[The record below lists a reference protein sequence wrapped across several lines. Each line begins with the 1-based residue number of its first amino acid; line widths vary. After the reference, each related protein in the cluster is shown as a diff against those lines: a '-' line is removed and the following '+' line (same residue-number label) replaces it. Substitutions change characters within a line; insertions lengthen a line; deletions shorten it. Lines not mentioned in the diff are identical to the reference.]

1 MKLRVVILA
10 AGKGTRMRSDLPKV
24 LHKVANKPMV
34 EHVIDTARSLKP
46 DAINLIYGH
55 GGDQL
60 QQAIAGD
67 DLTWVE
73 QREQLG
79 TGHAVQQVIPHLKSN
94 EKVIILYGDVPLLTE
109 STLIKLVTASA
120 NTSLGLLTMTLAEP
134 TGYGRIVRNER
145 RSVTGIVEQK
155 DANAQQLA
163 IDEVN
168 TGIMIADSDKLKG
181 WLEQLSNDN
190 AQKEYY
196 LTDIVEMAAQEGVNI
211 ATAQPDNAQE
221 VEGANNRQQLASL
234 ERALQQRQAEEL
246 MTQGVTLIDPA
257 RFDCRGK
264 LSAGSDV
271 TIDINAVF
279 EGNVVLGDRVVIE
292 PNCVIRNSVIGDDT
306 VIRANSHIEDAK
318 VAKGCKVGPF
328 ARLRPGAEL
337 ADEAQVGNFVEMK
350 KSRLGK
356 GSKASHLTYLG
367 DTQVGEYAN
376 IGAGTITCNYDGVN
390 KALTEI
396 GDGAFVGSNSSLV
409 APVSIGKNATVGA
422 GSVITRAVAD
432 DELAVARGKQRN
444 ISGWQRPQSK
454 KRKLT
459 YVRYCRRDV

>member
-10 AGKGTRMRSDLPKV
+10 AGKGTRMRSELPKV

-60 QQAIAGD
+60 KQAIAGD

-79 TGHAVQQVIPHLKSN
+79 TGHAVQQVIPHLKSS

-120 NTSLGLLTMTLAEP
+120 NTSLGLLTMKLAEP

-163 IDEVN
+163 INEVN
-168 TGIMIADSDKLKG
+168 TGIMIADSDKLKS

-196 LTDIVEMAAQEGVNI
+196 LTDIVAMAAREGVNI

-396 GDGAFVGSNSSLV
+396 GDGAFIGSNSSLV
-409 APVSIGKNATVGA
+409 APVAIGKNATVGA

-432 DELAVARGKQRN
+432 EELAVARGKQRN

-454 KRKLT
+454 KGS
-459 YVRYCRRDV
+459 

>member
-10 AGKGTRMRSDLPKV
+10 AGKGTRMRSELPKV

-60 QQAIAGD
+60 KQAIAGD

-79 TGHAVQQVIPHLKSN
+79 TGHAVQQVIPHLKSS

-163 IDEVN
+163 INEVN
-168 TGIMIADSDKLKG
+168 TGIMIADSDKLKS

-196 LTDIVEMAAQEGVNI
+196 LTDIVAMAAREGVNI

-350 KSRLGK
+350 KSHLGK

-396 GDGAFVGSNSSLV
+396 GDGAFIGSNSSLV

-454 KRKLT
+454 KGS
-459 YVRYCRRDV
+459 

>member
-10 AGKGTRMRSDLPKV
+10 AGKGTRMRSELPKV

-60 QQAIAGD
+60 KQAIAGD

-79 TGHAVQQVIPHLKSN
+79 TGHAVQQVIPHLKSS

-163 IDEVN
+163 INEVN
-168 TGIMIADSDKLKG
+168 TGIMIADSDKLKS

-196 LTDIVEMAAQEGVNI
+196 LTDIVAMAAREGVNI

-306 VIRANSHIEDAK
+306 IIRANSHIEDAK

-350 KSRLGK
+350 KSHLGK

-396 GDGAFVGSNSSLV
+396 GDGAFIGSNSSLV

-454 KRKLT
+454 KGS
-459 YVRYCRRDV
+459 

>member
-46 DAINLIYGH
+46 EAVNLIYGH
-55 GGDQL
+55 GGEQL
-60 QQAIAGD
+60 QNTIQGD

-79 TGHAVQQVIPHLKSN
+79 TGHAVQQVIPYLKDD
-94 EKVIILYGDVPLLTE
+94 EKVVILYGDVPLLTE
-109 STLIKLVTASA
+109 STLIKLLTA
-120 NTSLGLLTMTLAEP
+120 TQTTELGLLTMTLDDP
-134 TGYGRIVRNER
+134 NGYGRIVRNTDKQ
-145 RSVTGIVEQK
+145 VTGIVEQK
-155 DANAQQLA
+155 DANAEQLA
-163 IDEVN
+163 IQEVN
-168 TGIMIADSDKLKG
+168 TGIMIADGAKLKA
-181 WLEQLSNDN
+181 WLENLSNDN

-196 LTDIVEMAAQEGVNI
+196 LTDIVAMAAEQGVTI
-211 ATAQPDNAQE
+211 ATAQPDATYE
-221 VEGANNRQQLASL
+221 VEGANNRQQLAQL
-234 ERALQQRQAEEL
+234 ERAFQRRQADEL

-264 LSAGSDV
+264 LTVGNDV
-271 TIDINAVF
+271 TFDIN
-279 EGNVVLGDRVVIE
+279 VVIEGDVAIGNNVTVE
-292 PNCVIRNSVIGDDT
+292 PNCVIKDAIIGDNT
-306 VIRANSHIEDAK
+306 VIRANSHIEGAT
-318 VAKGCKVGPF
+318 VAKNCKVGPF

-367 DTQVGEYAN
+367 DAQVGEYAN

-390 KALTEI
+390 KFLTEI
-396 GDGAFVGSNSSLV
+396 GDGAFIGSNSSLV
-409 APVSIGKNATVGA
+409 APVKIGNNATVGA
-422 GSVITRAVAD
+422 GSVVTREVAD
-432 DELAVARGKQRN
+432 EELAVARGKQRN
-444 ISGWQRPQSK
+444 ISGWQRPQK
-454 KRKLT
+454 KGS
-459 YVRYCRRDV
+459 

>member
-396 GDGAFVGSNSSLV
+396 GDGAFIGSNSSLV

-454 KRKLT
+454 KGS
-459 YVRYCRRDV
+459 

>member
-10 AGKGTRMRSDLPKV
+10 AGKGTRMRSELPKV

-60 QQAIAGD
+60 KQAIAGD

-79 TGHAVQQVIPHLKSN
+79 TGHAVQQVIPHLKSS

-120 NTSLGLLTMTLAEP
+120 NTALGLLTMTLTEP

-163 IDEVN
+163 IKEVN
-168 TGIMIADSDKLKG
+168 TGIMIADSDKLKS

-196 LTDIVEMAAQEGVNI
+196 LTDIVAMAAREGVNI

-396 GDGAFVGSNSSLV
+396 GDGAFIGSNSSLV
-409 APVSIGKNATVGA
+409 APVAIGKNATVGA

-432 DELAVARGKQRN
+432 EELAVARGKQRN

-454 KRKLT
+454 KGS
-459 YVRYCRRDV
+459 

>member
-46 DAINLIYGH
+46 EAVNLIYGH
-55 GGDQL
+55 GGEQL
-60 QQAIAGD
+60 QQSIQGD

-79 TGHAVQQVIPHLKSN
+79 TGHAVQQVIPFLN
-94 EKVIILYGDVPLLTE
+94 DDEKVVILYGDVPLLSE
-109 STLIKLVTASA
+109 STLIKLLTA
-120 NTSLGLLTMTLAEP
+120 TQTTELGLLTMTLDDP
-134 TGYGRIVRNER
+134 TGYGRIVRDTDKQ
-145 RSVTGIVEQK
+145 VTGIVEQK
-155 DANAQQLA
+155 DASTEQLA
-163 IDEVN
+163 IQEVN
-168 TGIMIADSDKLKG
+168 TGIMIADGAKLKS
-181 WLEQLSNDN
+181 WLENLSNDN

-196 LTDIVEMAAQEGVNI
+196 LTDIVAMAAEQGVTI
-211 ATAQPDNAQE
+211 ATAQPDATYE
-221 VEGANNRQQLASL
+221 VEGANNRQQLAQL
-234 ERALQQRQAEEL
+234 ERAFQRRKADEL

-264 LSAGSDV
+264 LTVGNDVTFDINVVIEGDV
-271 TIDINAVF
+271 TI
-279 EGNVVLGDRVVIE
+279 GNNVTIE
-292 PNCVIRNSVIGDDT
+292 PNCVIKDAKIGDNT
-306 VIRANSHIEDAK
+306 VVRANSHIEGAT
-318 VAKGCKVGPF
+318 VAKNCKVGPF

-367 DTQVGEYAN
+367 DAQVGDYAN

-390 KALTEI
+390 KFLTEI
-396 GDGAFVGSNSSLV
+396 GNGAFIGSNSSLV
-409 APVSIGKNATVGA
+409 APVKIGNNATVGA
-422 GSVITRAVAD
+422 GSVVTREVAD
-432 DELAVARGKQRN
+432 EELAVARGKQRN
-444 ISGWQRPQSK
+444 ISGWQRPQK
-454 KRKLT
+454 KGS
-459 YVRYCRRDV
+459 

>member
-10 AGKGTRMRSDLPKV
+10 AGKGTRMRSELPKV

-60 QQAIAGD
+60 KQAIAGD

-79 TGHAVQQVIPHLKSN
+79 TGHAVQQVIPHLKSS

-163 IDEVN
+163 INEVN
-168 TGIMIADSDKLKG
+168 TGIMIADSDKLKS

-196 LTDIVEMAAQEGVNI
+196 LTDIVAMAAREGVNI

-221 VEGANNRQQLASL
+221 VEGANNRQQLAYL

-306 VIRANSHIEDAK
+306 IIRANSHIEDAK

-350 KSRLGK
+350 KSHLGK

-396 GDGAFVGSNSSLV
+396 GDGAFIGSNSSLV

-454 KRKLT
+454 KGS
-459 YVRYCRRDV
+459 

>member
-10 AGKGTRMRSDLPKV
+10 AGKGTRMRSELPKV

-46 DAINLIYGH
+46 DAINLIFGH

-60 QQAIAGD
+60 KQAIAGD

-79 TGHAVQQVIPHLKSN
+79 TGHAVQQVIPHLKSS

-163 IDEVN
+163 INEVN
-168 TGIMIADSDKLKG
+168 TGIMIADSDKLKS

-196 LTDIVEMAAQEGVNI
+196 LTDIVAMAAREGVNI
-211 ATAQPDNAQE
+211 ATAQPDNARE

-396 GDGAFVGSNSSLV
+396 GDGAFIGSNSSLV

-432 DELAVARGKQRN
+432 EELAVARGKQRN

-454 KRKLT
+454 KGR
-459 YVRYCRRDV
+459 

>member
-234 ERALQQRQAEEL
+234 ERALQHRQAEEL

-454 KRKLT
+454 KGS
-459 YVRYCRRDV
+459 

>member
-10 AGKGTRMRSDLPKV
+10 AGKGTRMRSELPKV

-46 DAINLIYGH
+46 DAINLIFGH

-60 QQAIAGD
+60 KQAIAGD

-79 TGHAVQQVIPHLKSN
+79 TGHAVQQVIPHLKSS

-163 IDEVN
+163 INEVN
-168 TGIMIADSDKLKG
+168 TGIMIADSDKLKS

-196 LTDIVEMAAQEGVNI
+196 LTDIVAMAAREGVNI

-306 VIRANSHIEDAK
+306 IIRANSHIEDAK

-396 GDGAFVGSNSSLV
+396 GDGAFIGSNSSLV
-409 APVSIGKNATVGA
+409 APVAIGKNATVGA

-432 DELAVARGKQRN
+432 EELAVARGKQRN

-454 KRKLT
+454 KGS
-459 YVRYCRRDV
+459 

>member
-1 MKLRVVILA
+1 MKLRVIILA

-168 TGIMIADSDKLKG
+168 TGIMIADSDKLKA

-367 DTQVGEYAN
+367 DSQVGEYAN

-396 GDGAFVGSNSSLV
+396 GDGAFIGSNSSLV

-454 KRKLT
+454 KGS
-459 YVRYCRRDV
+459 

>member
-10 AGKGTRMRSDLPKV
+10 AGKGTRMRSELPKV

-60 QQAIAGD
+60 KQAVAGD

-79 TGHAVQQVIPHLKSN
+79 TGHAVQQVIPHLKSS

-145 RSVTGIVEQK
+145 RSVTGIIEQK

-163 IDEVN
+163 IKEVN
-168 TGIMIADSDKLKG
+168 TGIMIADSDKLKS
-181 WLEQLSNDN
+181 WLENLSNDN

-196 LTDIVEMAAQEGVNI
+196 LTDIVAMAAREGVNI

-396 GDGAFVGSNSSLV
+396 GDGAFIGSNSSLV

-432 DELAVARGKQRN
+432 EELAVARGKQRN

-454 KRKLT
+454 KGS
-459 YVRYCRRDV
+459 

>member
-46 DAINLIYGH
+46 EAVNLIYGH
-55 GGDQL
+55 GGEQL
-60 QQAIAGD
+60 QNTIQGD

-79 TGHAVQQVIPHLKSN
+79 TGHAVQQVIPYLKDD
-94 EKVIILYGDVPLLTE
+94 EKVVILYGDVPLLTE
-109 STLIKLVTASA
+109 STLIKLLTA
-120 NTSLGLLTMTLAEP
+120 TQTTELGLLTMTLDDP
-134 TGYGRIVRNER
+134 NGYGRIVRNTDKQ
-145 RSVTGIVEQK
+145 VTGIVEQK
-155 DANAQQLA
+155 DANAEQLA
-163 IDEVN
+163 IQEVN
-168 TGIMIADSDKLKG
+168 TGIMIADGAKLKA
-181 WLEQLSNDN
+181 WLENLSNDN

-196 LTDIVEMAAQEGVNI
+196 LTDIVAMAAEQGVTI
-211 ATAQPDNAQE
+211 ATAQPDATYE
-221 VEGANNRQQLASL
+221 VEGANNRQQLAQL
-234 ERALQQRQAEEL
+234 ERAFQRRQADEL

-264 LSAGSDV
+264 LTVGNDVTFDINVVIEGDV
-271 TIDINAVF
+271 TI
-279 EGNVVLGDRVVIE
+279 GNNVTVE
-292 PNCVIRNSVIGDDT
+292 PNCVIKDAIIGDNT
-306 VIRANSHIEDAK
+306 VIRANSHIEGAT
-318 VAKGCKVGPF
+318 VANNCKVGPF

-367 DTQVGEYAN
+367 DAQVGEYAN

-390 KALTEI
+390 KFLTEI
-396 GDGAFVGSNSSLV
+396 GNGAFIGSNSSLV
-409 APVSIGKNATVGA
+409 APVKIGNNATVGA
-422 GSVITRAVAD
+422 GSVVTREVAD
-432 DELAVARGKQRN
+432 EELAVARGTQRN
-444 ISGWQRPQSK
+444 ISGWQRPQK
-454 KRKLT
+454 KGS
-459 YVRYCRRDV
+459 

>member
-46 DAINLIYGH
+46 EAINLIYGH
-55 GGDQL
+55 GGEKL
-60 QQAIAGD
+60 QNTIQGE

-79 TGHAVQQVIPHLKSN
+79 TGHAVQQVIPYLKDD
-94 EKVIILYGDVPLLTE
+94 EKVVILYGDVPLLTE
-109 STLIKLVTASA
+109 STLIKLLTA
-120 NTSLGLLTMTLAEP
+120 TQTTELGLLTMTLDDP
-134 TGYGRIVRNER
+134 NGYGRIVRNTDKQ
-145 RSVTGIVEQK
+145 VTGIVEQK
-155 DANAQQLA
+155 DANAGQLA
-163 IDEVN
+163 IQEVN
-168 TGIMIADSDKLKG
+168 TGIMIADGAKLKA
-181 WLEQLSNDN
+181 WLENLSNDN

-196 LTDIVEMAAQEGVNI
+196 LTDIVAMAAEQGVTI
-211 ATAQPDNAQE
+211 ATAQPDATYE
-221 VEGANNRQQLASL
+221 VEGANNRQQLAQL
-234 ERALQQRQAEEL
+234 ERAFQRRQADEL

-264 LSAGSDV
+264 LTVGNDVTFDINVVIEGDV
-271 TIDINAVF
+271 TI
-279 EGNVVLGDRVVIE
+279 GNNVTVE
-292 PNCVIRNSVIGDDT
+292 PNCVIKDATIGDNT
-306 VIRANSHIEDAK
+306 VIRANSHIEGAA
-318 VAKGCKVGPF
+318 VAKNCKVGPF

-367 DTQVGEYAN
+367 DAQVGEYAN

-390 KALTEI
+390 KFLTEI
-396 GDGAFVGSNSSLV
+396 GDGAFIGSNSSLV
-409 APVSIGKNATVGA
+409 APVKIGNNATVGA
-422 GSVITRAVAD
+422 GSVVTREVAD
-432 DELAVARGKQRN
+432 EELAVARGKQRN
-444 ISGWQRPQSK
+444 ISGWQRPQK
-454 KRKLT
+454 KGS
-459 YVRYCRRDV
+459 

>member
-196 LTDIVEMAAQEGVNI
+196 LTDIVEMAAQKGVNI

-396 GDGAFVGSNSSLV
+396 DDGAFIGSNSSLV

-422 GSVITRAVAD
+422 GSVITRTVAD

-454 KRKLT
+454 KGS
-459 YVRYCRRDV
+459 

>member
-10 AGKGTRMRSDLPKV
+10 AGKGTRMRSELPKV

-60 QQAIAGD
+60 KQAIAGD

-79 TGHAVQQVIPHLKSN
+79 TGHAVQQVIPHLKSS

-163 IDEVN
+163 IKEVN
-168 TGIMIADSDKLKG
+168 TGIMIADSDKLKS
-181 WLEQLSNDN
+181 WLENLSNDN

-196 LTDIVEMAAQEGVNI
+196 LTDIVAMAAREGVNI

-396 GDGAFVGSNSSLV
+396 GDGAFIGSNSSLV
-409 APVSIGKNATVGA
+409 APVAIGKNATVGA

-432 DELAVARGKQRN
+432 EELAVARGKQRN

-454 KRKLT
+454 KGS
-459 YVRYCRRDV
+459 

>member
-46 DAINLIYGH
+46 EAINLIYGH
-55 GGDQL
+55 GGEQL
-60 QQAIAGD
+60 QKTIQGE

-79 TGHAVQQVIPHLKSN
+79 TGHAVQQVIPYLKDD
-94 EKVIILYGDVPLLTE
+94 EKVVILYGDVPLLTE
-109 STLIKLVTASA
+109 STLIKLLTA
-120 NTSLGLLTMTLAEP
+120 TQTTELGLLTMTLDDP
-134 TGYGRIVRNER
+134 NGYGRIVRNTDKQ
-145 RSVTGIVEQK
+145 VTGIVEQK
-155 DANAQQLA
+155 DANAEQLA
-163 IDEVN
+163 IQEVN
-168 TGIMIADSDKLKG
+168 TGIMIADGAKLKA
-181 WLEQLSNDN
+181 WLENLSNDN

-196 LTDIVEMAAQEGVNI
+196 LTDIVAMAAEQGVTI
-211 ATAQPDNAQE
+211 ATAQPDATYE
-221 VEGANNRQQLASL
+221 VEGANNRQQLAQL
-234 ERALQQRQAEEL
+234 ERAFQRRQADEL

-264 LSAGSDV
+264 LTVGNDVTFDINVVIEGDV
-271 TIDINAVF
+271 TI
-279 EGNVVLGDRVVIE
+279 GNNVTVE
-292 PNCVIRNSVIGDDT
+292 PNCVIKDAIIGDNT
-306 VIRANSHIEDAK
+306 VIRANSHIEGAT
-318 VAKGCKVGPF
+318 VANNCKVGPF

-367 DTQVGEYAN
+367 DAQVGEYAN

-390 KALTEI
+390 KFLTEI
-396 GDGAFVGSNSSLV
+396 GNGAFIGSNSSLV
-409 APVSIGKNATVGA
+409 APVKIGNNATVGA
-422 GSVITRAVAD
+422 GSVVTREVAD
-432 DELAVARGKQRN
+432 EELAVARGKQRN
-444 ISGWQRPQSK
+444 ISGWQRPQK
-454 KRKLT
+454 KGS
-459 YVRYCRRDV
+459 

>member
-318 VAKGCKVGPF
+318 VAKGYKVGPF
-328 ARLRPGAEL
+328 ARSRPGAEL

-396 GDGAFVGSNSSLV
+396 GDGAFIGSNSSLV

-454 KRKLT
+454 KGS
-459 YVRYCRRDV
+459 

>member
-454 KRKLT
+454 KGS
-459 YVRYCRRDV
+459 

>member
-10 AGKGTRMRSDLPKV
+10 AGKGTRMRSELPKV

-60 QQAIAGD
+60 KQAIAGD

-79 TGHAVQQVIPHLKSN
+79 TGHAVQQVIPHLKSS

-163 IDEVN
+163 INEVN
-168 TGIMIADSDKLKG
+168 TGIMIADSDKLKS

-196 LTDIVEMAAQEGVNI
+196 LTDIVAMAAREGVNI

-306 VIRANSHIEDAK
+306 IIRANSHIEDAK

-350 KSRLGK
+350 KSHLGK

-396 GDGAFVGSNSSLV
+396 GDGAFIGSNSSLV
-409 APVSIGKNATVGA
+409 APV
-422 GSVITRAVAD
+422 
-432 DELAVARGKQRN
+432 
-444 ISGWQRPQSK
+444 
-454 KRKLT
+454 
-459 YVRYCRRDV
+459 